1 MNGSFVPWLLGG
13 ALVASLSWNALQWV
27 DRATPAD
34 DARDAAAPCDT
45 PSGTTADGAGLRGG
59 GCKAALARAGLA
71 LDATRQAEVE
81 QLLARCDEGCTSD
94 DAQAA
99 ALSSALFAALR
110 DAEPLDAAALRGRAR
125 ELGEL
130 RAAAV
135 ARSIDS
141 LVRLRELLGPGDFVK
156 LLDACCGSD
165 GCGGSCG
172 PGDSA
177 LGNGGAE

>member
-34 DARDAAAPCDT
+34 GARDAAAPRDT
-45 PSGTTADGAGLRGG
+45 RSGSTADGVGMRGG
-59 GCKAALARAGLA
+59 GCQAALARAGLA
-71 LDATRQAEVE
+71 LDPARQAEVE
-81 QLLARCDEGCTSD
+81 LLLARCDEGCTSD

-110 DAEPLDAAALRGRAR
+110 GAEPLDAAALRGRAR

-141 LVRLRELLGPGDFVK
+141 LVRLRELLGAADFVK
-156 LLDACCGSD
+156 LLDACCGAD

-172 PGDSA
+172 SGAGD
-177 LGNGGAE
+177 GGAE